1 MLTYNKYLALFLIIV
16 VNNLGIINNSKIN
29 PLLVISLDGL
39 RADKFDLF
47 STTKNSFIQK
57 EFIELGVKAK
67 YTIPSFPTV
76 SFPNHFSFVT
86 GMYIDLLIKKKV

>member
-1 MLTYNKYLALFLIIV
+1 MLTYRKYLALIFIIV
-16 VNNLGIINNSKIN
+16 VNNVSIINNSIIN

-47 STTKNSFIQK
+47 SETKNSFIHK
-57 EFIELGVKAK
+57 EFAELGVKAQ

-76 SFPNHFSFVT
+76 SFPNHFSLVT
-86 GMYIDLLIKKKV
+86 GNN